1 MGGRQSNPS
10 NDSPV
15 ALVGVEKV
23 VCRVI
28 LDPEQQRGVLAI
40 PFFEISQSLLATAQ
54 LGVLEGQIEG
64 RNVKSPSFGDSQ
76 TQPRTRTAAGLVGSR
91 TLISGFQNLI
101 GLC

>member
-64 RNVKSPSFGDSQ
+64 RNVKSPSFG
-76 TQPRTRTAAGLVGSR
+76 TPKPSR
-91 TLISGFQNLI
+91 ALARRRVWSGAEL
-101 GLC
+101 